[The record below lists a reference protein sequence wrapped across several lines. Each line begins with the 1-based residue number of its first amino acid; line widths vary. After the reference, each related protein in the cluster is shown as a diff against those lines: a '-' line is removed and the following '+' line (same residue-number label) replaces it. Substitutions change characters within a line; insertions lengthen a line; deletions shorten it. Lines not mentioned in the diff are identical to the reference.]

1 MNQLQALAMNEG
13 KRWKSKLSSPQG
25 RAELDKLV
33 LAFCAGRHRRELL
46 ELLDRLNPRDVRL
59 SCITG
64 TPMPHATSASSCR
77 GCRRS
82 FQWQISVLHLLQ
94 RHRPRSL
101 SLEQTLGSTPTG
113 GTKKMGV
120 ASQSHRYTKV
130 FRLGPFWGRLAP
142 GSPVCDSN

>member
-13 KRWKSKLSSPQG
+13 KRWKLWSPQG
-25 RAELDKLV
+25 RAELLDKLV
-33 LAFCAGRHRRELL
+33 LAFWAGRHRRELL
-46 ELLDRLNPRDVRL
+46 ELLHRLNPRGVRL

-82 FQWQISVLHLLQ
+82 FQWQIFLSHLLQ

-101 SLEQTLGSTPTG
+101 SLEETLGSTPTG
-113 GTKKMGV
+113 GTKKWGSPPRATPTRRFFV
-120 ASQSHRYTKV
+120 WD
-130 FRLGPFWGRLAP
+130 PIWGRLAP
-142 GSPVCDSN
+142 GSPVCDGN